1 MDDILL
7 LKLITKGY
15 PRCILTEFECKV
27 DVQIHEFGW
36 VCFQNLF
43 FSNLLNNDAQTQDLQ
58 IFKKFHM
65 S

>member
-43 FSNLLNNDAQTQDLQ
+43 F
-58 IFKKFHM
+58 FKFIK
-65 S
+65 